1 MFSFEEDR
9 VGRLPK
15 YMKENFIPYDYYYTP
30 EILGDIHTDKN
41 NAPDEIKT
49 MLMNATGE
57 TYGMVPGM

>member
-1 MFSFEEDR
+1 MQ
-9 VGRLPK
+9 
-15 YMKENFIPYDYYYTP
+15 KENERTSYTVRNLARNKHP
-30 EILGDIHTDKN
+30 PTNIN